1 MHIMTTFLWPFCA
14 LGYGK
19 GKVILMEKTAADRP
33 SLLKLFFI
41 TLRVGFF
48 TFGGGMVMFAML
60 KREFSDKQG
69 WLTNEEMIDLL
80 AIAQSLPG
88 VIAVNSSLLMGYRLA
103 GTLGALVAVLGSI
116 LPSFIVLAFVAV
128 FYDAFIQ
135 NPYFAGA
142 LRGVQGAVIGLL
154 VSVLLSTRKQ
164 SFSARW
170 SYILFPAAL
179 CVTVFFPS
187 FNIVFLLLGGA
198 LAGILVN
205 YVLLKK
211 RRPEDYE

>member
-1 MHIMTTFLWPFCA
+1 
-14 LGYGK
+14 
-19 GKVILMEKTAADRP
+19 MEKTAQPHP
-33 SLLKLFFI
+33 SLLKIFLI

-60 KREFSDKQG
+60 EREFSDRQG
-69 WLTNEEMIDLL
+69 WLTKEEMIDLL

-103 GTLGALVAVLGSI
+103 GTLGALVAVLGSVI
-116 LPSFIVLAFVAV
+116 PSFVVLAFVAI
-128 FYDAFIQ
+128 FYDAFIT

-142 LRGVQGAVIGLL
+142 LRGVQGAVVGLL
-154 VSVLLSTRKQ
+154 VSVLLSTRKK

-170 SYILFPAAL
+170 GYILFPAAL
-179 CVTVFFPS
+179 CVTIFIPS

-198 LAGILVN
+198 AIGILVN
-205 YVLLKK
+205 FVLMKK

>member
-1 MHIMTTFLWPFCA
+1 
-14 LGYGK
+14 
-19 GKVILMEKTAADRP
+19 MENIAAPRP
-33 SLLKLFFI
+33 SLLKLFLI

-103 GTLGALVAVLGSI
+103 GTLGALIALMGSVI
-116 LPSFIVLAFVAV
+116 PSFVVLAFVAV
-128 FYDAFIQ
+128 FYDTFIS

-142 LRGVQGAVIGLL
+142 LRGVQGAVVGLL

-179 CVTVFFPS
+179 CFTIFVPS
-187 FNIVFLLLGGA
+187 LNIVFLLLGGA
-198 LAGILVN
+198 VIGILVN
-205 YVLLKK
+205 FVLLKK
-211 RRPEDYE
+211 RRPEDYV